1 MCADPGDL
9 RRRAGW
15 DGASGTSRRQ
25 LLDALHGKALSCKFI
40 WGAFFKPFGYGF
52 RLYSFCYHD
61 TTTAVFNTSPSSEA
75 VSTTTLRLSQLTYEF
90 LIFLSIFG
98 SSV

>member
-25 LLDALHGKALSCKFI
+25 LLDALHGKARSCKFT
-40 WGAFFKPFGYGF
+40 G
-52 RLYSFCYHD
+52 RLFLTVGCIRFYSFCYHD
-61 TTTAVFNTSPSSEA
+61 TTTTVFNTSPSSEA
-75 VSTTTLRLSQLTYEF
+75 VSTTALCLPQLTYEF

>member
-25 LLDALHGKALSCKFI
+25 LLDALHGRPDHADS
-40 WGAFFKPFGYGF
+40 FGGGLF
-52 RLYSFCYHD
+52 LTIGCGRLYSFRYHD

-75 VSTTTLRLSQLTYEF
+75 VSTTTLRLS
-90 LIFLSIFG
+90 
-98 SSV
+98 

>member
-25 LLDALHGKALSCKFI
+25 LLDALQGKLDRADY
-40 WGAFFKPFGYGF
+40 FGGGF
-52 RLYSFCYHD
+52 LITIGYVRLYSFGYHD
-61 TTTAVFNTSPSSEA
+61 TTAAVFNTSPSSEA
-75 VSTTTLRLSQLTYEF
+75 VSTTTLRLPQLTYEF
-90 LIFLSIFG
+90 LIFFSIF
-98 SSV
+98 